1 MADHSDASDTT
12 PAGSGSALTP
22 TSGADDRTESRLRAV
37 ERAVTGG
44 DARPAD
50 VAAGAEATAER
61 ERLES
66 RIDDLEERVAELEA
80 ATQAVRGYVG
90 SVRAVNR
97 EIERRADLALARA
110 TSANRAAGAADASG
124 EGDDDVAAGD
134 DRRTRA
140 RDATGSS
147 QAGAVPSESALD
159 AALPD
164 DRPSSRGRG
173 DGGKI
178 GGSGDGA
185 VGSGDVGA
193 VSAEHGSGSDSD
205 DDEGESDESVSTTG
219 ALDRLRESL

>member
-1 MADHSDASDTT
+1 VTDHSDASDTT
-12 PAGSGSALTP
+12 PAESGSVPTP
-22 TSGADDRTESRLRAV
+22 TNGADDRIESRLRAV
-37 ERAVTGG
+37 ERAVTGS

-97 EIERRADLALARA
+97 EVERRADLALARA
-110 TSANRAAGAADASG
+110 TTANREAGGADASG
-124 EGDDDVAAGD
+124 ECGDVAAGD

-140 RDATGSS
+140 RDATGSA

-164 DRPSSRGRG
+164 DRPPSRGRA

-178 GGSGDGA
+178 GDSGDGA
-185 VGSGDVGA
+185 AGSGDAGGIGG
-193 VSAEHGSGSDSD
+193 EHGNGAGSDGRGTD
-205 DDEGESDESVSTTG
+205 SDEDAWATE